1 MSEKN
6 FKIKHGL
13 NLGDH
18 ELITSDGN
26 IVLPVGKTIT
36 DSAGK
41 SVGLPT
47 QTGQTGKYL
56 TTNGSEPTWENITQ
70 YTPPNNIGSDF
81 YLSGDGT
88 YKQISSSTERVTF
101 TSTAGQ
107 TSFPVNY
114 TVGDVDVYLNGI
126 KLTQGTD
133 FAATSGTAIVL
144 SYGAAVNDVVDVIAY
159 GTFQIANT
167 YTKSAVD
174 LMVNNVSWSNIQNKP
189 TIQTIAV
196 VGSSLYITT

>member
-47 QTGQTGKYL
+47 QTGQVGKFL
-56 TTNGSEPTWENITQ
+56 TTNGSEPTWENIA
-70 YTPPNNIGSDF
+70 N
-81 YLSGDGT
+81 
-88 YKQISSSTERVTF
+88 STTRVTS
-101 TSTAGQ
+101 TATAGQ

-114 TVGDVDVYLNGI
+114 TIGEVDVYLNGI
-126 KLTQGTD
+126 KLTHGTD
-133 FAATSGTAIVL
+133 FTASSGTEIVL
-144 SYGAAVNDVVDVIAY
+144 TYGASLNDVIDIVAF

-167 YTKSAVD
+167 YTKGAVD
-174 LMVNNVSWSNIQNKP
+174 SMVSNISWPNVQNKP
-189 TIQTIAV
+189 VIPTISV